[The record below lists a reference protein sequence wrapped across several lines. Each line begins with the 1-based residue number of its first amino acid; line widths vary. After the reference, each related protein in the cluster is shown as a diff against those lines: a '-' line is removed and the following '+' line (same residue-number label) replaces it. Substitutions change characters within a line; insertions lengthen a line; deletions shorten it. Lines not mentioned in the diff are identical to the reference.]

1 MIYISFFLSIYIC
14 KEVYPPLLYVSC
26 VCVCMYLFLSSLWQ
40 IENWICVFLFLSF
53 VILFFVGV
61 GVYGRMYMLMLY
73 TVCMLIVWD
82 LMPLFLFDIRWDG
95 HISGSIFTIVIHF
108 ILSSYHSFFPLLYVL
123 YSFYFI
129 LVFPIV
135 IRVIFSGSLF
145 NILCKWKRIK
155 NGNLP

>member
-1 MIYISFFLSIYIC
+1 M
-14 KEVYPPLLYVSC
+14 YPPLLYVSC

-82 LMPLFLFDIRWDG
+82 WCLCFYS
-95 HISGSIFTIVIHF
+95 ISGSIFTIVIHF

-123 YSFYFI
+123 LSFYFI
-129 LVFPIV
+129 LVSFIFPIV
-135 IRVIFSGSLF
+135 IRVIFSDKC
-145 NILCKWKRIK
+145 NDREDKKWKFIIDVLYVFNNYENIDRW
-155 NGNLP
+155 